1 MRRTRLDRAR
11 RLIAA
16 GTALLVTACAT
27 LTVPQEQQIGA
38 QVAMDMRRE
47 LVLLSDRT
55 VVDYV
60 ETMGRRILAAAPPQ
74 PFEYHFFVV
83 VDDEINAFAAPAG
96 YIYIHSETILKAR
109 NASELAG
116 VIAHE
121 IGHIAKRHIAQNYN
135 RARNTSVLQQVAV
148 IGVGVAAGGNAA
160 GAANILT
167 GLGAM
172 AYLNRFTREAEAEAD
187 AFAVETMPRARY
199 HPSGLLTFFVTLQN
213 EGGDAP
219 PAFLSDH
226 PTTRERIES
235 GKALIDSMQISTRVR
250 VDDGGRLEI
259 IQQRIRLLQ
268 KLSQPRK
275 KKS

>member
-1 MRRTRLDRAR
+1 MRPSSSSV
-11 RLIAA
+11 
-16 GTALLVTACAT
+16 VT
-27 LTVPQEQQIGA
+27 
-38 QVAMDMRRE
+38 
-47 LVLLSDRT
+47 LVLILTIGCGTLSIPKEKKLGEELAVAAKKELDFINDR
-55 VVDYV
+55 VVVGYV
-60 ETMGRRILAAAPPQ
+60 RRIGNEIVASAGPQ
-74 PFEYHFFVV
+74 PFDYTFYVIQA
-83 VDDEINAFAAPAG
+83 DSINAFAMPAG
-96 YIYIHSETILKAR
+96 HIYVHSETILKAR
-109 NASELAG
+109 NVSELAG

-121 IGHIAKRHIAQNYN
+121 IGHVAKRHIAQNYN

-187 AFAVETMPRARY
+187 AFAVETMAPAGY

-226 PTTRERIES
+226 PTTRERIET
-235 GKALIDSMQISTRVR
+235 GKALIDSMQLSTRVR